1 MMSRAG
7 VILIPP
13 LTSTG
18 GERKGTEQERRAE
31 QSTAKEGNV
40 RGVEAQRLKGAH
52 AIGAVRHSRVPSS
65 RQAHLAHKSS
75 LLADNS
81 SLESRI
87 HPFTSS
93 SFKLFRCKSTSFGL
107 NYWFPSSFCQLGR
120 SSGCPFLSDAR
131 NLYNNKV

>member
-1 MMSRAG
+1 M
-7 VILIPP
+7 IPP
-13 LTSTG
+13 LTPTG

-31 QSTAKEGNV
+31 LSTAKEGNV

-93 SFKLFRCKSTSFGL
+93 SFKLLRCKSTSFG
-107 NYWFPSSFCQLGR
+107 
-120 SSGCPFLSDAR
+120 
-131 NLYNNKV
+131 